1 MHNQGQGRES
11 DLSKV
16 TQQLHR
22 RAGARTQVSRLLVL
36 RLQASREPAPPLPT
50 RTGPGCSSRPSS
62 GKRGPAG
69 SPGCQGQPMAAS
81 ALEQRAVS
89 IPLSRVRPRLRRPG
103 SGKARAGLAPT
114 ARVHHDM
121 PRAHPSP
128 GEGRRGEPTR
138 CPNIWTSQRAK
149 MHHPDVFKAP
159 CRVSAESRHLGGG

>member
-36 RLQASREPAPPLPT
+36 RLQASREPAPRFPPVQALGAPPGLPRARGDLPT
-50 RTGPGCSSRPSS
+50 LPGVRVSPWQPVLWSRGLSPSHCPA
-62 GKRGPAG
+62 RG
-69 SPGCQGQPMAAS
+69 
-81 ALEQRAVS
+81 
-89 IPLSRVRPRLRRPG
+89 PG

-114 ARVHHDM
+114 AHVHHDM

-128 GEGRRGEPTR
+128 GEGRKGEPTR
-138 CPNIWTSQRAK
+138 CPNIWTSRRAK